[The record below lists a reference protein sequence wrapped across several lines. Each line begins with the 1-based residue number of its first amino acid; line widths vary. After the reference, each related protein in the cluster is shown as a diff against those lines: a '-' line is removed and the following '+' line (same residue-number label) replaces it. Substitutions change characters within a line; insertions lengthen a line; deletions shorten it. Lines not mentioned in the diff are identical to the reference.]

1 MHANQCNTWKLKF
14 HGPTFPQ
21 LGMASALETLCG
33 QSYGAKQYHM
43 LGIYLQRSWIML
55 FACAAALLPVY
66 LFTDR
71 APPRR
76 ALGQDPRI
84 SAVAGVI
91 SLWYIPV
98 MLAYVC
104 GPSPSRCTSRRGART

>member
-43 LGIYLQRSWIML
+43 LGIYLQRSWIIL
-55 FACAAALLPVY
+55 FACA
-66 LFTDR
+66 
-71 APPRR
+71 
-76 ALGQDPRI
+76 
-84 SAVAGVI
+84 
-91 SLWYIPV
+91 V